1 VDWLVRI
8 GEEVQAGQVVAR
20 LHHRH
25 GRGLE
30 RARAFLEEALML
42 DSGQQ
47 ALPLVV
53 GEVQV

>member
-1 VDWLVRI
+1 
-8 GEEVQAGQVVAR
+8 VAR

-53 GEVQV
+53 GEVQE